1 MLDDIMF
8 IYDKNYGRTISLI
21 NLYTSQTSVRRGRR
35 TTEQLDL
42 LRVTVVLLHATMED
56 FLRNLM
62 NWKLPLSSKEKI
74 NKVPLFTNSYE
85 PRRTKFELGEL
96 LEHSDKTVEEIIE
109 LSVREY
115 LNSISFNNTSDIVKN
130 LGDIQY
136 IMNSNMRLHFAKLDE
151 MIKRRH
157 NIVHQADRDFV
168 VGEGIHKI
176 KSINLELV
184 QGWQNAVDRFVLEIV
199 RFTYNNEG

>member
-8 IYDKNYGRTISLI
+8 IYDKNFGRTTSLV
-21 NLYTSQTSVRRGRR
+21 NLYASLTSARRGRR

-56 FLRNLM
+56 FLRNLL
-62 NWKLPLSSKEKI
+62 NWKLPTSSKEKI
-74 NKVPLFTNSYE
+74 NKVPLFTNSYD

-96 LEHSDKTVEEIIE
+96 LEHADKTVEEIIE
-109 LSVREY
+109 LSIREY
-115 LNSISFNNTSDIVKN
+115 LNSVSFNNTSDIVKN
-130 LGDIQY
+130 LTDIQ
-136 IMNSNMRLHFAKLDE
+136 INITENMRPLFTKLDE

-168 VGEGIHKI
+168 TGSGIHKI
-176 KSINLELV
+176 KSISLE
-184 QGWQNAVDRFVLEIV
+184 QIQSWQSSVDSFVLEVV
-199 RFTYNNEG
+199 RELN